1 MFSWFVLFSKKYL
14 WGFFF
19 YFRIVFLYVEK
30 NFNYMVYIL
39 EYINKKIM
47 NKNKFVMNFIF
58 CDLLNFVIC

>member
-1 MFSWFVLFSKKYL
+1 
-14 WGFFF
+14 
-19 YFRIVFLYVEK
+19 
-30 NFNYMVYIL
+30 MVYIL

>member
-14 WGFFF
+14 WGFF

-30 NFNYMVYIL
+30 KFNYMVYIL

>member
-14 WGFFF
+14 WVFF
-19 YFRIVFLYVEK
+19 YLRIVFLYVEK
-30 NFNYMVYIL
+30 KFNYMVYIL

>member
-14 WGFFF
+14 WFFF
-19 YFRIVFLYVEK
+19 YLRIVFLYVEK
-30 NFNYMVYIL
+30 KFNYMVYIL